1 MIRFIRRTMPRS
13 TILIVE
19 DEPKISNLLRDYL
32 QQAGYETRESLNY
45 EQIQGW
51 VEQEEI
57 NLILLDWMLPGMSG
71 FEICQQLRAISTVPI
86 LMITARVEEI
96 DRLKGLDSGAD
107 DYICKPFSP
116 REVVARVKAVLR
128 RAYHEDHAELIAGSL
143 RLDQTTHQV
152 WVGES
157 EVVLTPN
164 EFGVLKVLLQRPGKV
179 WSRES
184 LLQQVQGYQFNG
196 YDRTIDTHVKN
207 LRKKLAT
214 YGLDSSIVTVYGIGY
229 RFQLLEHSK
238 DE

>member
-1 MIRFIRRTMPRS
+1 MPRS

-19 DEPKISNLLRDYL
+19 DEPKISHLLRDYL

-45 EQIQGW
+45 DQIQCW

-71 FEICQQLRAISTVPI
+71 LEICQQLRTISNVPI

-128 RAYHEDHAELIAGSL
+128 RTYHEDNAELRVGPL
-143 RLDQTTHQV
+143 RLDQTNHQV
-152 WVGES
+152 WVDES

-214 YGLDSSIVTVYGIGY
+214 YGLESSIVTVYGIGY

>member
-1 MIRFIRRTMPRS
+1 MPRS

-19 DEPKISNLLRDYL
+19 DEPKISHLLRDYL

-45 EQIQGW
+45 DQIRSW

-71 FEICQQLRAISTVPI
+71 LEICQQLRTVSNVPI

-128 RAYHEDHAELIAGSL
+128 RTNHEDHAELIAGPL

-152 WVGES
+152 WVDES

-164 EFGVLKVLLQRPGKV
+164 EFGVLRVLLQRPGKV

-214 YGLDSSIVTVYGIGY
+214 YGLESSIVTVYGIGY
-229 RFQLLEHSK
+229 RFQLLEHLK

>member
-1 MIRFIRRTMPRS
+1 MPRS

-19 DEPKISNLLRDYL
+19 DEPKISHLLRDYL
-32 QQAGYETRESLNY
+32 QQAGYETKESLNY

-51 VEQEEI
+51 VAQEEI
-57 NLILLDWMLPGMSG
+57 NLILLDWMLPEMNGL
-71 FEICQQLRAISTVPI
+71 EICQQLRTISTVPI

-128 RAYHEDHAELIAGSL
+128 RTYHEDHAELRAGPL

-152 WVGES
+152 WVDES

-164 EFGVLKVLLQRPGKV
+164 EFGVLKALLQKPGKV
-179 WSRES
+179 WSREL

-214 YGLDSSIVTVYGIGY
+214 YGLESSIVTVYGIGY
-229 RFQLLEHSK
+229 RFQLLERSI

>member
-1 MIRFIRRTMPRS
+1 MPRS

-19 DEPKISNLLRDYL
+19 DEPKISHLLRDYL

-71 FEICQQLRAISTVPI
+71 LEICQQLRTISTVPI

-128 RAYHEDHAELIAGSL
+128 RTYHEDHAELTAGPL

-152 WVGES
+152 WVEES

-238 DE
+238 DD

>member
-1 MIRFIRRTMPRS
+1 MPRS

-19 DEPKISNLLRDYL
+19 DEPKISHLLRDYL

-45 EQIQGW
+45 DQIRSW

-71 FEICQQLRAISTVPI
+71 LEICQQLRTISNVPI
-86 LMITARVEEI
+86 LMITARVEEV

-128 RAYHEDHAELIAGSL
+128 RTNHEDHAELIAGQL

-152 WVGES
+152 WVDES

-164 EFGVLKVLLQRPGKV
+164 EFGVLRVLLQRPGKV

-214 YGLDSSIVTVYGIGY
+214 YGLESSIVTVYGIGY

>member
-1 MIRFIRRTMPRS
+1 MPRS

-19 DEPKISNLLRDYL
+19 DEPKISHLLRDYL

-45 EQIQGW
+45 DQIRSW
-51 VEQEEI
+51 VEQEKI

-71 FEICQQLRAISTVPI
+71 LEICQQLRTISNVPI

-128 RAYHEDHAELIAGSL
+128 RTNHEDHAELIAGQL

-152 WVGES
+152 WVDES

-164 EFGVLKVLLQRPGKV
+164 EFGVLRVLLQRPGKV

-214 YGLDSSIVTVYGIGY
+214 YGLESSIVTVYGIGY

>member
-1 MIRFIRRTMPRS
+1 MPRS

-19 DEPKISNLLRDYL
+19 DEPKISHLLRDYL

-45 EQIQGW
+45 HQIQCW

-57 NLILLDWMLPGMSG
+57 KLILLDWMLPGMSG
-71 FEICQQLRAISTVPI
+71 LEICQQLRTISTVPI

-128 RAYHEDHAELIAGSL
+128 RTNHEDHAELIAGPL

-152 WVGES
+152 WVEES

-214 YGLDSSIVTVYGIGY
+214 YGLESSIVTVYGIGY

>member
-1 MIRFIRRTMPRS
+1 MPRS

-19 DEPKISNLLRDYL
+19 DEPKISHLLRDYL

-45 EQIQGW
+45 DQIRSW
-51 VEQEEI
+51 VEQEKI

-71 FEICQQLRAISTVPI
+71 LEICQQLRTISNVPI

-128 RAYHEDHAELIAGSL
+128 RTNHEDHAELIAGQL

-152 WVGES
+152 WVDES

-164 EFGVLKVLLQRPGKV
+164 EFGVLRVLLQRPAKV

-214 YGLDSSIVTVYGIGY
+214 YGLESSIVTVYGIGY

>member
-1 MIRFIRRTMPRS
+1 MPRS
-13 TILIVE
+13 TILIME
-19 DEPKISNLLRDYL
+19 DEPKISHLLRDYL

-45 EQIQGW
+45 DQIRSW

-71 FEICQQLRAISTVPI
+71 LEICQQLRTISNVPI

-128 RAYHEDHAELIAGSL
+128 RTYHEDHAELRVGPL
-143 RLDQTTHQV
+143 RLDQTNHQV
-152 WVGES
+152 WVDES

-214 YGLDSSIVTVYGIGY
+214 YGLESSIVTVYGIGY

>member
-1 MIRFIRRTMPRS
+1 MPRS

-19 DEPKISNLLRDYL
+19 DEPKISHLLRDYL

-45 EQIQGW
+45 DQIRSW

-71 FEICQQLRAISTVPI
+71 LEICHQLRTISNVPI

-128 RAYHEDHAELIAGSL
+128 RTNHEDHAELTAGPL

-152 WVGES
+152 WVDES

>member
-1 MIRFIRRTMPRS
+1 M
-13 TILIVE
+13 E
-19 DEPKISNLLRDYL
+19 DEPKISHLLRDYL
-32 QQAGYETRESLNY
+32 QQAGYETRESLNFD
-45 EQIQGW
+45 QIQCW

-71 FEICQQLRAISTVPI
+71 LEICQQLRTISTVPI

-116 REVVARVKAVLR
+116 REVVSRVKAVLR
-128 RAYHEDHAELIAGSL
+128 RTNHEDHAELTAGPL

-152 WVGES
+152 WVEES

-238 DE
+238 DD

>member
-1 MIRFIRRTMPRS
+1 MPRS

-19 DEPKISNLLRDYL
+19 DEPKISHLLRDYL

-51 VEQEEI
+51 VAQEEI

-71 FEICQQLRAISTVPI
+71 LEICQQLRTISTVPI

-96 DRLKGLDSGAD
+96 DRLKGLDSGSD

-128 RAYHEDHAELIAGSL
+128 RTYHEDHAELTAGPL

-152 WVGES
+152 WVDDS

-214 YGLDSSIVTVYGIGY
+214 YGLESSIVTVYGIGY

>member
-1 MIRFIRRTMPRS
+1 MPRS

-19 DEPKISNLLRDYL
+19 DEPKISHLLRDYL

-45 EQIQGW
+45 DQIRSW

-71 FEICQQLRAISTVPI
+71 LEICQQLRTVSNVPI

-128 RAYHEDHAELIAGSL
+128 RTNHEDHAELIAGQL

-152 WVGES
+152 WVDES

-164 EFGVLKVLLQRPGKV
+164 EFGVLRVLLQRPGKV

-214 YGLDSSIVTVYGIGY
+214 YGFESSIVTVYGIGY

>member
-1 MIRFIRRTMPRS
+1 MPRS

-19 DEPKISNLLRDYL
+19 DETKISHLLRDYL

-45 EQIQGW
+45 DQIQCW

-71 FEICQQLRAISTVPI
+71 LEICQQLRTISNVPI

-128 RAYHEDHAELIAGSL
+128 RTNHEDHAELIAGPL

-152 WVGES
+152 WVDES

-214 YGLDSSIVTVYGIGY
+214 YGLESSIVTVYGIGY

>member
-1 MIRFIRRTMPRS
+1 MPRS

-19 DEPKISNLLRDYL
+19 DEPKISQLLGDYL

-45 EQIQGW
+45 GQIWSW

-71 FEICQQLRAISTVPI
+71 LEVCQQLRTISTVPI

-96 DRLKGLDSGAD
+96 DRLKGLDSGVD

-128 RAYHEDHAELIAGSL
+128 RTCHEDHTELTVGPL
-143 RLDQTTHQV
+143 HLDQTTHQV
-152 WVGES
+152 WVDKS

-214 YGLDSSIVTVYGIGY
+214 YNLESSIVTVYGIGY

>member
-1 MIRFIRRTMPRS
+1 MPRS

-19 DEPKISNLLRDYL
+19 DEPKISHLLRDYL

-45 EQIQGW
+45 DQIRSW

-71 FEICQQLRAISTVPI
+71 LEICQQLRAISNVSI

-128 RAYHEDHAELIAGSL
+128 RTNHEDHAELIAGPL

-152 WVGES
+152 WVEES

-214 YGLDSSIVTVYGIGY
+214 YSLESSIVTVYGIGY

>member
-1 MIRFIRRTMPRS
+1 MPRS

-19 DEPKISNLLRDYL
+19 DEPKISHLLRDYL

-51 VEQEEI
+51 VAEEEI

-71 FEICQQLRAISTVPI
+71 LEICQQLRTISTVPI

-128 RAYHEDHAELIAGSL
+128 RTYHEDHAELTAGPL

-152 WVGES
+152 WVDDA

-214 YGLDSSIVTVYGIGY
+214 YGLESSIVTVYGIGY

>member
-1 MIRFIRRTMPRS
+1 MPRS

-45 EQIQGW
+45 DQIQCW

-71 FEICQQLRAISTVPI
+71 LEICQQLRTISNVPI

-128 RAYHEDHAELIAGSL
+128 RTNHEDNAELIAGPL

-152 WVGES
+152 WVDES

-214 YGLDSSIVTVYGIGY
+214 YGLESSIVTVYGIGY

>member
-1 MIRFIRRTMPRS
+1 MPRS

-19 DEPKISNLLRDYL
+19 DEPKISHLLGDYL

-45 EQIQGW
+45 DQIRSW

-71 FEICQQLRAISTVPI
+71 LEICQQLRTISNVPI

-128 RAYHEDHAELIAGSL
+128 RTNYEDHAELIAGPL

-152 WVGES
+152 WVDES

-214 YGLDSSIVTVYGIGY
+214 YGLESSIVTVYGIGY

>member
-1 MIRFIRRTMPRS
+1 MPRS

-19 DEPKISNLLRDYL
+19 DEPKISHLLRDYL

-45 EQIQGW
+45 DQIRSW

-57 NLILLDWMLPGMSG
+57 NLILLDWMLPGTSG
-71 FEICQQLRAISTVPI
+71 LEICQQLRTISNVPI

-128 RAYHEDHAELIAGSL
+128 RTNHEDHAELIAGQL

-152 WVGES
+152 WVDES

-164 EFGVLKVLLQRPGKV
+164 EFGVLRVLLQRPGKV

-214 YGLDSSIVTVYGIGY
+214 YGLESIIVTVYGIGY

>member
-1 MIRFIRRTMPRS
+1 MPRS

-45 EQIQGW
+45 DQIRSW

-71 FEICQQLRAISTVPI
+71 LEICQQLRTISNVPI

-128 RAYHEDHAELIAGSL
+128 RTYHEDHAELRVGPL

-152 WVGES
+152 WVDES

-214 YGLDSSIVTVYGIGY
+214 YGLESSIVTVYGIGY

>member
-1 MIRFIRRTMPRS
+1 MPRS

-71 FEICQQLRAISTVPI
+71 LEICQQLRTISTVPI

-128 RAYHEDHAELIAGSL
+128 RTYHEDNAELRVGPL
-143 RLDQTTHQV
+143 RLDQTNHQV
-152 WVGES
+152 WVDES

-214 YGLDSSIVTVYGIGY
+214 YGLESSIVTVYGIGY

>member
-1 MIRFIRRTMPRS
+1 MPRS

-19 DEPKISNLLRDYL
+19 DEPKISHLLRDYL

-45 EQIQGW
+45 DQIQCW

-71 FEICQQLRAISTVPI
+71 LEICQQLRTVSNVPI

-128 RAYHEDHAELIAGSL
+128 RTNHEDHAELIAGPL

-152 WVGES
+152 WVDES

-164 EFGVLKVLLQRPGKV
+164 EFGVLRVLLQRPGKV

-214 YGLDSSIVTVYGIGY
+214 YGLESSIVTVYGIGY
-229 RFQLLEHSK
+229 RFQLLEHLK

>member
-1 MIRFIRRTMPRS
+1 MPRS

-19 DEPKISNLLRDYL
+19 DEPKISQLLVDYL
-32 QQAGYETRESLNY
+32 QQTGYETRESLNY
-45 EQIQGW
+45 EQICGW

-71 FEICQQLRAISTVPI
+71 LEICQQLRTISTVPI
-86 LMITARVEEI
+86 LMVTARVEEI
-96 DRLKGLDSGAD
+96 DCLKGLDAGAD

-116 REVVARVKAVLR
+116 REVVARVKAVLWR
-128 RAYHEDHAELIAGSL
+128 TYHEDHAELTTGPIH
-143 RLDQTTHQV
+143 LDQTTHQV
-152 WVGES
+152 WVDES

-164 EFGVLKVLLQRPGKV
+164 EFGVLKVLLQKPGKV

-214 YGLDSSIVTVYGIGY
+214 YNLESSIVTVYGIGY

>member
-1 MIRFIRRTMPRS
+1 MPRS

-19 DEPKISNLLRDYL
+19 DEPKISHLLRDYL

-45 EQIQGW
+45 DQIRSW

-71 FEICQQLRAISTVPI
+71 LEICHQLRTISNVPI

-128 RAYHEDHAELIAGSL
+128 RTNHEDHAELIAGQL

-152 WVGES
+152 WVDES

-164 EFGVLKVLLQRPGKV
+164 EFGVLRVLLQRPGKV

-214 YGLDSSIVTVYGIGY
+214 YGLESSIVTVYGIGY

>member
-1 MIRFIRRTMPRS
+1 MPRS

-19 DEPKISNLLRDYL
+19 DEPKISHLLRDYL

-45 EQIQGW
+45 DQIQCL

-71 FEICQQLRAISTVPI
+71 LEICQQLRTISNVPI
-86 LMITARVEEI
+86 LMITARVEEV

-128 RAYHEDHAELIAGSL
+128 RTNHEDHAELIAGQL

-152 WVGES
+152 WVDES

-214 YGLDSSIVTVYGIGY
+214 YGLESSIVTVYGIGY

>member
-1 MIRFIRRTMPRS
+1 MPRS

-19 DEPKISNLLRDYL
+19 DEPKISHLLRDYL

-45 EQIQGW
+45 DQIRSW

-71 FEICQQLRAISTVPI
+71 LEICQQLRTISNVPI

-116 REVVARVKAVLR
+116 REVVSRVKAVLR
-128 RAYHEDHAELIAGSL
+128 RTNHEDHAELIAGPL

-152 WVGES
+152 WVDES

-214 YGLDSSIVTVYGIGY
+214 YGLESSIVTVYGIGY

>member
-1 MIRFIRRTMPRS
+1 MPRS

-19 DEPKISNLLRDYL
+19 DEPKISHLLRDYL
-32 QQAGYETRESLNY
+32 RQAGYETRESLNY
-45 EQIQGW
+45 HQILCW

-57 NLILLDWMLPGMSG
+57 NLILLDWMLPGMNG
-71 FEICQQLRAISTVPI
+71 LEICQQLRTISTVPI

-128 RAYHEDHAELIAGSL
+128 RTNHEDHAELIAGPL

-152 WVGES
+152 WVEES

-214 YGLDSSIVTVYGIGY
+214 YGLESSIVTVYGIGY

>member
-1 MIRFIRRTMPRS
+1 MPRS

-19 DEPKISNLLRDYL
+19 DEPKISHLLRDYL

-45 EQIQGW
+45 DQIRSW

-71 FEICQQLRAISTVPI
+71 LEICQQLRTISNVPI

-96 DRLKGLDSGAD
+96 SRLKDLDSGAD

-128 RAYHEDHAELIAGSL
+128 RTNHEDHAELIAGPL

-152 WVGES
+152 WVDES

-214 YGLDSSIVTVYGIGY
+214 YGLESSIVTVYGIGY

>member
-1 MIRFIRRTMPRS
+1 MPRS

-32 QQAGYETRESLNY
+32 RQAGYETRESLNY
-45 EQIQGW
+45 HQILCW

-71 FEICQQLRAISTVPI
+71 LEICQQLRTISNVPI

-128 RAYHEDHAELIAGSL
+128 RTNHEDHAELIAGPL

-152 WVGES
+152 WVDES

-184 LLQQVQGYQFNG
+184 LLQQVQGYQLYV
-196 YDRTIDTHVKN
+196 YDYQIMVK
-207 LRKKLAT
+207 
-214 YGLDSSIVTVYGIGY
+214 
-229 RFQLLEHSK
+229 
-238 DE
+238 

>member
-1 MIRFIRRTMPRS
+1 MPRS

-19 DEPKISNLLRDYL
+19 DEPKISHLLRDYL

-45 EQIQGW
+45 DQIRSW

-57 NLILLDWMLPGMSG
+57 NLILLDWMLPEMSG
-71 FEICQQLRAISTVPI
+71 LEICQQLRTISNVPI

-128 RAYHEDHAELIAGSL
+128 RTNHEDHAELIAGPL

-152 WVGES
+152 WVDES

-164 EFGVLKVLLQRPGKV
+164 EFGVLRVLLQRPGKV

-214 YGLDSSIVTVYGIGY
+214 YSLESSIVTVYGIGY

>member
-1 MIRFIRRTMPRS
+1 MPRS

-19 DEPKISNLLRDYL
+19 DEPKISHLLRDYL

-45 EQIQGW
+45 DQIRSW

-71 FEICQQLRAISTVPI
+71 LEICQQLRTISNVPI

-128 RAYHEDHAELIAGSL
+128 RTNHEDHAELIAGQL

-152 WVGES
+152 WVDES
-157 EVVLTPN
+157 EIVLTPN
-164 EFGVLKVLLQRPGKV
+164 EFGVLRVLLQRPGKV

-214 YGLDSSIVTVYGIGY
+214 YGLESSIVTVYGIGY

>member
-1 MIRFIRRTMPRS
+1 MPRS

-19 DEPKISNLLRDYL
+19 DEPKISHLLRDYL

-45 EQIQGW
+45 DQIQCW

-71 FEICQQLRAISTVPI
+71 LEICQQLRTISNVPI

-128 RAYHEDHAELIAGSL
+128 RTNHEDHAELIVGPL

-152 WVGES
+152 WVDES

-214 YGLDSSIVTVYGIGY
+214 YGLESSIVTVYGIGY
-229 RFQLLEHSK
+229 RFQLLEHLK

>member
-1 MIRFIRRTMPRS
+1 MPRS

-19 DEPKISNLLRDYL
+19 DEPKISHLLRDYL

-71 FEICQQLRAISTVPI
+71 LEICQQLRTISTVPI

-128 RAYHEDHAELIAGSL
+128 RTYHEDHAELIAGSL

-152 WVGES
+152 WVDES

-214 YGLDSSIVTVYGIGY
+214 YGLESSIVTVYGIGY

>member
-1 MIRFIRRTMPRS
+1 MPRS

-19 DEPKISNLLRDYL
+19 DEPKISHLLRDYL

-45 EQIQGW
+45 DQIRSW

-71 FEICQQLRAISTVPI
+71 LEICSQLRTVSNVPI

-128 RAYHEDHAELIAGSL
+128 RTNHEDHAELIAGPL

-152 WVGES
+152 WVDES

-164 EFGVLKVLLQRPGKV
+164 EFGVLRVLLQRLGKV

-214 YGLDSSIVTVYGIGY
+214 YGLESSIVTVYGIGY

>member
-1 MIRFIRRTMPRS
+1 MPRS

-19 DEPKISNLLRDYL
+19 DEPKISHLLRDYL

-51 VEQEEI
+51 VAQEEI

-71 FEICQQLRAISTVPI
+71 LEICQQLRTISTVPI

-128 RAYHEDHAELIAGSL
+128 RTYHEDHAELTAGPL

-152 WVGES
+152 WVNDS

-196 YDRTIDTHVKN
+196 YDRTIDTHVKI

-214 YGLDSSIVTVYGIGY
+214 YGLESSIVTVYGIGY

>member
-1 MIRFIRRTMPRS
+1 MPRS

-19 DEPKISNLLRDYL
+19 DEPKISHLLRDYL

-71 FEICQQLRAISTVPI
+71 LEICQQLRTISTVPI

-116 REVVARVKAVLR
+116 REVVSRVKAVLR
-128 RAYHEDHAELIAGSL
+128 RTYHEDHAELTAGPL

-152 WVGES
+152 WVEES

-238 DE
+238 DD

>member
-1 MIRFIRRTMPRS
+1 MPRS

-19 DEPKISNLLRDYL
+19 DEPKISHLLRDYL

-45 EQIQGW
+45 DQIRSW

-57 NLILLDWMLPGMSG
+57 NLILLDWMLPRMSG
-71 FEICQQLRAISTVPI
+71 LEICQQLRTISNVPI

-128 RAYHEDHAELIAGSL
+128 RTNHEDHAELIAGQL

-152 WVGES
+152 WVDES

-214 YGLDSSIVTVYGIGY
+214 YGLESSIVTVYGIGY

>member
-1 MIRFIRRTMPRS
+1 MPRS

-19 DEPKISNLLRDYL
+19 DEPKISQLLRDYL

-45 EQIQGW
+45 DQIRSW

-71 FEICQQLRAISTVPI
+71 LEICQQLRTISNVPI

-128 RAYHEDHAELIAGSL
+128 RTNHEDHAELIAGQL

-152 WVGES
+152 WVDES

-164 EFGVLKVLLQRPGKV
+164 EFGVLRVLLQRPGKV

-214 YGLDSSIVTVYGIGY
+214 YGLESSIVTVYGIGY

>member
-1 MIRFIRRTMPRS
+1 MPRS
-13 TILIVE
+13 TILIME
-19 DEPKISNLLRDYL
+19 DEPKISHLLRDYL
-32 QQAGYETRESLNY
+32 QQAGYETRESLNFD
-45 EQIQGW
+45 QIQCW

-71 FEICQQLRAISTVPI
+71 LEICQQLRTISTVPI

-128 RAYHEDHAELIAGSL
+128 RTYHEDHAELRVGPL

-152 WVGES
+152 WVDES

-238 DE
+238 DD